1 MFCVVIWHN
10 SSIYL
15 RGKQSAINMTSI
27 EDIIRIAV
35 NAHDGIKDMV
45 GNPAVAHVLAV
56 GLMGKTVT
64 EQKAGFLHDV
74 VEDSDTTIDDLRAE
88 GVEEDVLTAVD
99 LLTHRP
105 GMSYE
110 DYVQNIVLSGNQTAI
125 QVKLNDLHHNLH
137 RAELALATLDTST
150 LERKALLDEILAIAA
165 MHDRAERYIKD
176 AVFPRPS

>member
-1 MFCVVIWHN
+1 
-10 SSIYL
+10 
-15 RGKQSAINMTSI
+15 MTTI

-35 NAHDGIKDMV
+35 EAHDGMKDMV

-56 GLMGKTVT
+56 GLMGKNPA

-74 VEDSDTTIDDLRAE
+74 VEDSDITLDDLRAQ
-88 GVEEDVLTAVD
+88 GVEEDVLAAVD

-110 DYVQNIVLSGNQTAI
+110 DYVKNIVRSRNETAI

-137 RAELALATLDTST
+137 RAELALMTLDTST
-150 LERKALLDEILAIAA
+150 CERQALLDEILSIAA
-165 MHDRAERYIKD
+165 MHDRAERYIQS
-176 AVFPRPS
+176 AIVTGRGR

>member
-1 MFCVVIWHN
+1 
-10 SSIYL
+10 
-15 RGKQSAINMTSI
+15 MTTL

-35 NAHDGIKDMV
+35 NAHDGMKDMV

-56 GLMGKTVT
+56 GLMGKTVA

-74 VEDSDTTIDDLRAE
+74 VEDSSITIDDLRAE

-105 GMSYE
+105 SMNYE
-110 DYVQNIVLSGNQTAI
+110 DYVRNIVLSGNQTAI

-137 RAELALATLDTST
+137 RAELALASLETST
-150 LERKALLDEILAIAA
+150 CEQRVLLDEILTIAE
-165 MHDRAERYIKD
+165 MHNRAERFNQDAIKL
-176 AVFPRPS
+176 RP

>member
-1 MFCVVIWHN
+1 
-10 SSIYL
+10 
-15 RGKQSAINMTSI
+15 MTTF

-35 NAHDGIKDMV
+35 KAHDGMKDMV

-56 GLMGKTVT
+56 GLMGKTVA

-74 VEDSDTTIDDLRAE
+74 VEDSEITLDDLRAE
-88 GVEEDVLTAVD
+88 GVEEDVLNAVD

-110 DYVQNIVLSGNQTAI
+110 DYVKNIVRSRDETAI

-137 RAELALATLDTST
+137 RAELALMTLDTST
-150 LERKALLDEILAIAA
+150 RERQALLDEILSIAA
-165 MHDRAERYIKD
+165 MHDRAERYIQS
-176 AVFPRPS
+176 AVASSNH

>member
-1 MFCVVIWHN
+1 
-10 SSIYL
+10 
-15 RGKQSAINMTSI
+15 MTTI
-27 EDIIRIAV
+27 EDVIRIAV
-35 NAHDGIKDMV
+35 DAHDGMKDMV

-56 GLMGKTVT
+56 GLMGKTVA